1 MKKGGLNTIK
11 TLIRRVHNALASH
24 FLYSFKST
32 ILSFYIPIM
41 IIFIFITGMASYFL
55 AAAQIE
61 ENAYK
66 NIKSLVFQTGNY
78 LDNRFIDAL
87 QQLQALSN
95 DPDILTI
102 INKKPEDIS
111 PDDYLRV
118 QAHVNMIRS
127 FNGALIDSIY
137 INFNDGSFI
146 FSRGYDASSMAKI
159 NYWHYRMAYKDDP
172 DDIYW
177 QNSSPEDLHGEKKSS
192 RGINMFKLF
201 GRDKAEIKGIILFNL
216 RYEFFEKVFSRSL
229 LSDNGYLML
238 ISQEG
243 VMTFNNG
250 HKEYQV
256 NDETVKY
263 LQTKKEKEGQFEF
276 TTPQGQTMVV
286 IYETLQTNQWKLAAV
301 FTQEEILDKVTYIK
315 YITLGVIVL
324 LIVVAVFLTNVLASY
339 ITKPISV
346 LADSMKRIQGK
357 NIAFVSAIHPFNEM
371 EVLNEGVTDLVERVK
386 ILLEQ
391 INMEQEI
398 KRQLEFSV
406 IQTQINP
413 HFLYNTLYSIK
424 GLCDMGMDTEASA
437 MITALANFFRISISC
452 GEEIISIEEEVSH
465 IRNYLFIQEMRYGDD
480 FSYEITI
487 APDVLSDSI
496 VKLTLQPLVE
506 NAIYH
511 GVKQKRGTGWIKVN
525 GYEQDGFV
533 HLEVQDNGLG
543 MSRDR
548 LAEIRK
554 SLENR
559 EFGLGKIGL
568 GVRSVHERIRL
579 HYGREAQF
587 VIESQLNEGTL
598 VKVII
603 PVKKVRASN
612 NA

>member
-1 MKKGGLNTIK
+1 MKTIK
-11 TLIRRVHNALASH
+11 TLIRRMRNTFASH

-32 ILSFYIPIM
+32 ILSLYIPII

-55 AAAQIE
+55 ATAQIE
-61 ENAYK
+61 ENAYRNIK
-66 NIKSLVFQTGNY
+66 NIVFQTGNY
-78 LDNRFIDAL
+78 LDNRFTDAL

-95 DPDILTI
+95 DPDIFTI

-118 QAHVNMIRS
+118 QAHVNTIRS
-127 FNGALIDSIY
+127 FNGALIDCIY
-137 INFNDGSFI
+137 INFNDGNFV
-146 FSRGYDASSMAKI
+146 FSRGYDASAMAKI
-159 NYWHYRMAYKDDP
+159 GYWQYRMSYNNYP

-177 QNSSPEDLHGEKKSS
+177 QNFCPEDLSGEKRPS
-192 RGINMFKLF
+192 RDINMFKLF
-201 GRDKAEIKGIILFNL
+201 GRDNAEIKGIILFNL
-216 RYEFFEKVFSRSL
+216 RYEFFEKVFNRSL
-229 LSDNGYLML
+229 LIQNGYLML

-243 VMTFNNG
+243 VMTFKNVN
-250 HKEYQV
+250 KEYQI
-256 NDETVKY
+256 NDETLKY
-263 LQTKKEKEGQFEF
+263 LQKTKEKEGKCEF
-276 TTPQGQTMVV
+276 ITPQGKKMVV

-301 FTQEEILDKVTYIK
+301 FTEEEILEKVNYIK
-315 YITLGVIVL
+315 YITFGVTIL
-324 LIVVAVFLTNVLASY
+324 LIIVAVILTNALASY

-346 LADSMKRIQGK
+346 LADSMERIKGE
-357 NIAFVSAIHPFNEM
+357 NIDFVSTAHPFNEM
-371 EVLNEGVTDLVERVK
+371 EVLNQGVKELVERVK

-424 GLCDMGMDTEASA
+424 GLCDMGMNAEASA
-437 MITALANFFRISISC
+437 MVTALANFFRISISC
-452 GEEIISIEEEVSH
+452 GEEIISIEEELSH
-465 IRNYLFIQEMRYGDD
+465 IQNYLFIQEMRYGDD
-480 FSYEITI
+480 FSYEINI
-487 APDVLSDSI
+487 APDILSYSI

-511 GVKQKRGTGWIKVN
+511 GVKQKRGTGWIKVS
-525 GYEQDGFV
+525 GYEQDGFL
-533 HLEVQDNGLG
+533 HFEVQDNGLG
-543 MSRDR
+543 MSSER
-548 LAEIRK
+548 LTEIRK
-554 SLENR
+554 SLKNR

-579 HYGREAQF
+579 HYGPEAKF
-587 VIESQLNEGTL
+587 TIDSQLNEGTV

-603 PVKKVRASN
+603 PAKQQGASN